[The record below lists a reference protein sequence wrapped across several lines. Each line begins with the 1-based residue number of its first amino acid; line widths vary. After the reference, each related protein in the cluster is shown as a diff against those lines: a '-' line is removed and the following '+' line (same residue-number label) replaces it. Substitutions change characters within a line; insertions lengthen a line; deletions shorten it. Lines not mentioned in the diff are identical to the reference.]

1 MMTRDIMRV
10 MIDLHTF
17 TAIDLAEA
25 LEVPEGTAAARLSDW
40 TKLGF
45 VERVKSS
52 RTFIYA
58 VSAKTMKIVAKLPL
72 IDPDERCL
80 MLEYIPITDRYIYR
94 DEIPV
99 LDTSED
105 EIFNFDAVCQVCGQP
120 ITYGSSRVACVSCR
134 TRHTPGR

>member
-1 MMTRDIMRV
+1 MINLDIMQV
-10 MIDLHTF
+10 MVDLHTF
-17 TAIDLAEA
+17 TVADLADV
-25 LEVPEGTAAARLSDW
+25 LDIPEGTAGARLSDW
-40 TKLGF
+40 TKSGH
-45 VERVKSS
+45 VVRVKSS
-52 RTFIYA
+52 RTFLYA
-58 VSAKTMKIVAKLPL
+58 PSAKTMKIVAKLPL